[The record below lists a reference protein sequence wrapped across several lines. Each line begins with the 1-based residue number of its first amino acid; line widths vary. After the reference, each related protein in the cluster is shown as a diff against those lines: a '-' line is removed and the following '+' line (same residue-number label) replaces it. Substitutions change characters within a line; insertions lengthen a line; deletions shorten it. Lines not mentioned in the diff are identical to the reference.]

1 MSCFYCGLHTNHARA
16 VCKPCQ
22 EELPYFSGR
31 RAPGNN
37 VLRVFSY
44 RDPIRKLINQL
55 KFGQRLD
62 RARLLAD
69 LMLPMIKQ
77 QYQGQTLPTRLLP
90 VPLHRKR
97 LRTRGYNQ
105 AAEIARPLAKQL
117 GIKLDVHSLV
127 RTRHTKAQAQL
138 NATQRSR
145 NTRDAFLLKYTC
157 HDQHIVLLDDVM
169 TTGHTIQA
177 CLAALKNAAIP
188 RVDIWCC
195 ASTGTD
201 YFLAGTSDP
210 HKC

>member
-1 MSCFYCGLHTNHARA
+1 MSCFYCGLHTDHAGP
-16 VCKPCQ
+16 VCQPCQ
-22 EELPYFSGR
+22 AELPYFSAGYL
-31 RAPGNN
+31 PENN
-37 VLRVFSY
+37 VLRVFAY

-62 RARLLAD
+62 RARLLAE
-69 LMLPMIKQ
+69 LMLPVIQ
-77 QYQGQTLPTRLLP
+77 QHYRGQTLPTCILP

-117 GIKLDVHSLV
+117 GIKLDVNSLI

-145 NTRDAFLLKYTC
+145 NTKDAFRLKYHG
-157 HDQHIVLLDDVM
+157 HDQHIVLLDDVI

-177 CLAALKNAAIP
+177 CLAALNNAVIP
-188 RVDIWCC
+188 RIDIWCC
-195 ASTGTD
+195 ATTGTD
-201 YFLAGTSDP
+201 YFLAGTNDP
-210 HKC
+210 YKY